1 MTELQNKTA
10 VTLAAANAGD
20 HCAGHAAEAGGGVK
34 PALAA
39 ANAGDHYVGHAAET
53 SGGVTALGARLF
65 HAHAVHGADSGT
77 STDQACAGSTASVG
91 DPTDWRSER
100 NEGLHEIIIRT
111 NELVKQYGDVTA
123 VDHLNLEIHKGEVF
137 GLLGPNGAGKTTT
150 TLMLLGLTDP
160 TSGTAEI
167 NGLDCTRDALAVKK
181 IVGYLPDNVGFYPDM
196 SGRENLIFSGM
207 MNGLTRKEAEERAV
221 GLLERVGMTYAADRK
236 TGTYSRGMRQRLG
249 IADVLMKDPEI
260 IIMDEPTLGIDPSG
274 MRELTALIR
283 ELSVKD
289 GRTILISSH
298 ELYQIQEI
306 SDRVGIFVKGRMI
319 ACGRIDELGQQLQN
333 EGLYM
338 VDFRAEKTT
347 DGPMAIEHRAAVKTG
362 TARGAMDAAAETLAS
377 DYETSTCATE
387 NETVENDTRR
397 SAEEM
402 KAQVDREDSSSDRSR
417 PDDRA
422 VDQSV
427 SETEELKALV
437 RGIAGVRLV
446 GVKEDGTLHVES
458 GRDIRAEL
466 FRKLADAGYLLS
478 ELHERG
484 GDLDEIYRKYFEKAG
499 GDENYDNRTEQH
511 KEKRSL
517 REKLLRRNR

>member
-1 MTELQNKTA
+1 MTELQNRTVA
-10 VTLAAANAGD
+10 TRVT
-20 HCAGHAAEAGGGVK
+20 
-34 PALAA
+34 
-39 ANAGDHYVGHAAET
+39 ANAGDHYAERAAE
-53 SGGVTALGARLF
+53 A
-65 HAHAVHGADSGT
+65 
-77 STDQACAGSTASVG
+77 AGSAEAVG
-91 DPTDWRSER
+91 DPADWRSER

-111 NELVKQYGDVTA
+111 SELVKQYGDVTA

-167 NGLDCTRDALAVKK
+167 SGLDCTRDALAVKK

-338 VDFRAEKTT
+338 VDFRAEKTSN
-347 DGPMAIEHRAAVKTG
+347 GPMTTEHRAAVETG
-362 TARGAMDAAAETLAS
+362 TEHGAMNATAETLAS
-377 DYETSTCATE
+377 TLGTATSGKSGGA
-387 NETVENDTRR
+387 
-397 SAEEM
+397 AE
-402 KAQVDREDSSSDRSR
+402 
-417 PDDRA
+417 DRA
-422 VDQSV
+422 A
-427 SETEELKALV
+427 SETEELKSLV

-466 FRKLADAGYLLS
+466 FRKLTDAGYLLS

-499 GDENYDNRTEQH
+499 GDENYDNRTNHTEN
-511 KEKRSL
+511 KTEKRSL
-517 REKLLRRNR
+517 REKLLQRSR

>member
-1 MTELQNKTA
+1 MTELQNRTVA
-10 VTLAAANAGD
+10 TRVTANADD
-20 HCAGHAAEAGGGVK
+20 HYAERAAEA
-34 PALAA
+34 
-39 ANAGDHYVGHAAET
+39 
-53 SGGVTALGARLF
+53 
-65 HAHAVHGADSGT
+65 
-77 STDQACAGSTASVG
+77 AGSAEAVG

-111 NELVKQYGDVTA
+111 SELVKQYGDVTA

-167 NGLDCTRDALAVKK
+167 SGLDCTRDALAVKK

-338 VDFRAEKTT
+338 VDFRAEKME
-347 DGPMAIEHRAAVKTG
+347 DDQHAGNHRTAVEAG
-362 TARGAMDAAAETLAS
+362 TERGVMNAAAETLAS
-377 DYETSTCATE
+377 DHGTSTI
-387 NETVENDTRR
+387 
-397 SAEEM
+397 
-402 KAQVDREDSSSDRSR
+402 
-417 PDDRA
+417 
-422 VDQSV
+422 
-427 SETEELKALV
+427 EELKSLV
-437 RGIAGVRLV
+437 RGIEGVRLV

-466 FRKLADAGYLLS
+466 FRKLTDAGYLLS

-499 GDENYDNRTEQH
+499 GDENYDNRTEH
-511 KEKRSL
+511 KSEKRSL
-517 REKLLRRNR
+517 REKLLKHS

>member
-1 MTELQNKTA
+1 MTELQNRT
-10 VTLAAANAGD
+10 
-20 HCAGHAAEAGGGVK
+20 
-34 PALAA
+34 
-39 ANAGDHYVGHAAET
+39 
-53 SGGVTALGARLF
+53 
-65 HAHAVHGADSGT
+65 
-77 STDQACAGSTASVG
+77 VG

-111 NELVKQYGDVTA
+111 SELVKQYGDVTA

-221 GLLERVGMTYAADRK
+221 SLLERVGMTYAADRK

-338 VDFRAEKTT
+338 VDFRAEKME
-347 DGPMAIEHRAAVKTG
+347 DDQHAGNHRTAVEAG
-362 TARGAMDAAAETLAS
+362 TERGVMNAAAETLAS
-377 DYETSTCATE
+377 DHGTSTAII
-387 NETVENDTRR
+387 D
-397 SAEEM
+397 
-402 KAQVDREDSSSDRSR
+402 
-417 PDDRA
+417 
-422 VDQSV
+422 
-427 SETEELKALV
+427 ELKSLV
-437 RGIAGVRLV
+437 RGIEGVRLV

-466 FRKLADAGYLLS
+466 FRKLTDAGYLLS

-499 GDENYDNRTEQH
+499 GDENYDNRTEH
-511 KEKRSL
+511 KSEKRSL
-517 REKLLRRNR
+517 REKLLKHS

>member
-1 MTELQNKTA
+1 MTELQNRTVA
-10 VTLAAANAGD
+10 TRVTANADD
-20 HCAGHAAEAGGGVK
+20 HYAERAAEA
-34 PALAA
+34 
-39 ANAGDHYVGHAAET
+39 
-53 SGGVTALGARLF
+53 
-65 HAHAVHGADSGT
+65 
-77 STDQACAGSTASVG
+77 AGSAEAVG

-167 NGLDCTRDALAVKK
+167 SGLDCTRDALAVKK

-338 VDFRAEKTT
+338 VDFRAEKTV
-347 DGPMAIEHRAAVKTG
+347 DGPMATEHRAEVETG
-362 TARGAMDAAAETLAS
+362 TARGAMNAAAETLAS
-377 DYETSTCATE
+377 THETSTI
-387 NETVENDTRR
+387 D
-397 SAEEM
+397 
-402 KAQVDREDSSSDRSR
+402 
-417 PDDRA
+417 
-422 VDQSV
+422 
-427 SETEELKALV
+427 ELKSLV
-437 RGIAGVRLV
+437 RGIEGVRLV

-466 FRKLADAGYLLS
+466 FRKLTDAGYLLS

-517 REKLLRRNR
+517 REKLLKRSR

>member
-1 MTELQNKTA
+1 MTELQNRTVA
-10 VTLAAANAGD
+10 TRVTANADD
-20 HCAGHAAEAGGGVK
+20 HYAERAAEAAGSAEATK
-34 PALAA
+34 PECSARFF
-39 ANAGDHYVGHAAET
+39 HPHAA
-53 SGGVTALGARLF
+53 GGAC
-65 HAHAVHGADSGT
+65 SEKC
-77 STDQACAGSTASVG
+77 TDQASADSAEAVG
-91 DPTDWRSER
+91 DLADWRSER

-111 NELVKQYGDVTA
+111 SELVKQYGGVTA

-167 NGLDCTRDALAVKK
+167 SGLDCTRDALAVKK

-207 MNGLTRKEAEERAV
+207 MNGLTRKEAEERAS

-338 VDFRAEKTT
+338 VDFRAEKTENGQDT
-347 DGPMAIEHRAAVKTG
+347 GHHAASPDRYSG
-362 TARGAMDAAAETLAS
+362 REAMSATAETLAS
-377 DYETSTCATE
+377 ATGTATSGRHDGAAEDRDSMETDIRRTADEMT
-387 NETVENDTRR
+387 TR
-397 SAEEM
+397 
-402 KAQVDREDSSSDRSR
+402 K
-417 PDDRA
+417 DRA
-422 VDQSV
+422 TSAWSTGASGNHGGVAEDRTV

-466 FRKLADAGYLLS
+466 FQKLTDAGYLLS

-499 GDENYDNRTEQH
+499 GDENYDNRTNHTEN
-511 KEKRSL
+511 KTEKRSL
-517 REKLLRRNR
+517 REKLLQRSHR

>member
-1 MTELQNKTA
+1 MTELQNRTVA
-10 VTLAAANAGD
+10 TRVTANADD
-20 HCAGHAAEAGGGVK
+20 HYAERAAEA
-34 PALAA
+34 
-39 ANAGDHYVGHAAET
+39 VGSAE
-53 SGGVTALGARLF
+53 A
-65 HAHAVHGADSGT
+65 
-77 STDQACAGSTASVG
+77 VG
-91 DPTDWRSER
+91 DPADWRSER

-111 NELVKQYGDVTA
+111 SELVKQYGDVTA

-160 TSGTAEI
+160 TFGTAEI

-338 VDFRAEKTT
+338 VDFRAEKT
-347 DGPMAIEHRAAVKTG
+347 ANQQRAAAHRAVSDAYAERG
-362 TARGAMDAAAETLAS
+362 TMNATAETLAS
-377 DYETSTCATE
+377 TT
-387 NETVENDTRR
+387 ETVT
-397 SAEEM
+397 SGKSGGAAE
-402 KAQVDREDSSSDRSR
+402 
-417 PDDRA
+417 DRA
-422 VDQSV
+422 A
-427 SETEELKALV
+427 SETEELKSLV

-466 FRKLADAGYLLS
+466 FQKLTDAGYLLS

-499 GDENYDNRTEQH
+499 GDENYDNRTNHTEN
-511 KEKRSL
+511 KTEKRSL
-517 REKLLRRNR
+517 REKLLQRSHR

>member
-1 MTELQNKTA
+1 MTELQNKT
-10 VTLAAANAGD
+10 
-20 HCAGHAAEAGGGVK
+20 
-34 PALAA
+34 
-39 ANAGDHYVGHAAET
+39 
-53 SGGVTALGARLF
+53 
-65 HAHAVHGADSGT
+65 
-77 STDQACAGSTASVG
+77 VG

-167 NGLDCTRDALAVKK
+167 SGLDCTRDALAVKK

-207 MNGLTRKEAEERAV
+207 MNGLTRKEAEERAS

-338 VDFRAEKTT
+338 VDFRAEKTAN
-347 DGPMAIEHRAAVKTG
+347 GPMTTEHRTVVETG
-362 TARGAMDAAAETLAS
+362 TEHGAMNATAETLAS
-377 DYETSTCATE
+377 TT
-387 NETVENDTRR
+387 ETVTPGK
-397 SAEEM
+397 SGGAAE
-402 KAQVDREDSSSDRSR
+402 
-417 PDDRA
+417 DRA
-422 VDQSV
+422 A
-427 SETEELKALV
+427 SETEELKSLV

-466 FRKLADAGYLLS
+466 FQKLTDAGYLLS

-499 GDENYDNRTEQH
+499 GDENYDNRTNHTEN
-511 KEKRSL
+511 KTEKRSL
-517 REKLLRRNR
+517 REKLLQRSHR

>member
-1 MTELQNKTA
+1 MTELQNRTVA
-10 VTLAAANAGD
+10 TRVTANADD
-20 HCAGHAAEAGGGVK
+20 HYAERTAEAAGSAGATKPERSARFFHPHVEGGACSEK
-34 PALAA
+34 C
-39 ANAGDHYVGHAAET
+39 
-53 SGGVTALGARLF
+53 
-65 HAHAVHGADSGT
+65 
-77 STDQACAGSTASVG
+77 TDQASVDSDEAVG
-91 DPTDWRSER
+91 DPADWRSER

-111 NELVKQYGDVTA
+111 SELVKQYGDVTA

-167 NGLDCTRDALAVKK
+167 SGLDCTRDALAVKK

-207 MNGLTRKEAEERAV
+207 MNGLTRKEAEERAS

-338 VDFRAEKTT
+338 VDFRAEKTAN
-347 DGPMAIEHRAAVKTG
+347 GPMTTEHRAAVEPG
-362 TARGAMDAAAETLAS
+362 TEHGAMNATAETLAS
-377 DYETSTCATE
+377 TT
-387 NETVENDTRR
+387 ETVT
-397 SAEEM
+397 SGKSGGAAE
-402 KAQVDREDSSSDRSR
+402 
-417 PDDRA
+417 DRA
-422 VDQSV
+422 A
-427 SETEELKALV
+427 SETEELKSLV

-466 FRKLADAGYLLS
+466 FRKLTDAGYLLS

-499 GDENYDNRTEQH
+499 GDENYDNRTNHTEN
-511 KEKRSL
+511 KTEKRSL
-517 REKLLRRNR
+517 REKLLRHGR

>member
-1 MTELQNKTA
+1 MTELQNRTVA
-10 VTLAAANAGD
+10 TRVTANADD
-20 HCAGHAAEAGGGVK
+20 HYAERAAEAAGSAGATKPERSARFFHPHVEGGACSEK
-34 PALAA
+34 C
-39 ANAGDHYVGHAAET
+39 
-53 SGGVTALGARLF
+53 
-65 HAHAVHGADSGT
+65 
-77 STDQACAGSTASVG
+77 TDQASVDSDEAVG
-91 DPTDWRSER
+91 DPADWRSER

-111 NELVKQYGDVTA
+111 SELVKQYGDVTA

-167 NGLDCTRDALAVKK
+167 SGLDCTRDALAVKK

-221 GLLERVGMTYAADRK
+221 GLLERVGMTYTADRK

-338 VDFRAEKTT
+338 VDFRAEKTAN
-347 DGPMAIEHRAAVKTG
+347 GPMTTEHRAAVEPG
-362 TARGAMDAAAETLAS
+362 TEHAAMNATAETLAS
-377 DYETSTCATE
+377 TT
-387 NETVENDTRR
+387 ETVT
-397 SAEEM
+397 SGKSGGAAE
-402 KAQVDREDSSSDRSR
+402 
-417 PDDRA
+417 DRA
-422 VDQSV
+422 A
-427 SETEELKALV
+427 SETEELKSLV

-466 FRKLADAGYLLS
+466 FQKLTDAGYLLS

-499 GDENYDNRTEQH
+499 GDENYDNRTNHTEN
-511 KEKRSL
+511 KTEKRSL
-517 REKLLRRNR
+517 REKLLRHGR

>member
-1 MTELQNKTA
+1 MTELQNRTVA
-10 VTLAAANAGD
+10 TRVTANADD
-20 HCAGHAAEAGGGVK
+20 HYAERAAEA
-34 PALAA
+34 
-39 ANAGDHYVGHAAET
+39 
-53 SGGVTALGARLF
+53 
-65 HAHAVHGADSGT
+65 
-77 STDQACAGSTASVG
+77 AGSAEAVG

-167 NGLDCTRDALAVKK
+167 SGLDCTRDALAVKK

-338 VDFRAEKTT
+338 VDFRAEKTV
-347 DGPMAIEHRAAVKTG
+347 DGPMATEHRAEVETG
-362 TARGAMDAAAETLAS
+362 TARGAMNAAAETLAS
-377 DYETSTCATE
+377 TT
-387 NETVENDTRR
+387 ETVT
-397 SAEEM
+397 SGKSGGAAE
-402 KAQVDREDSSSDRSR
+402 
-417 PDDRA
+417 DRA
-422 VDQSV
+422 A
-427 SETEELKALV
+427 SETEELKSLV
-437 RGIAGVRLV
+437 RGIEGVRLV

-466 FRKLADAGYLLS
+466 FRKLTDAGYLLS

-517 REKLLRRNR
+517 REKLLKRSR

>member
-1 MTELQNKTA
+1 MTELQNRTVA
-10 VTLAAANAGD
+10 TRVTANADD
-20 HCAGHAAEAGGGVK
+20 HYAERAAEAAG
-34 PALAA
+34 
-39 ANAGDHYVGHAAET
+39 NAEA
-53 SGGVTALGARLF
+53 
-65 HAHAVHGADSGT
+65 
-77 STDQACAGSTASVG
+77 VG
-91 DPTDWRSER
+91 DPADWRSER

-111 NELVKQYGDVTA
+111 SELVKQYGDVTA

-167 NGLDCTRDALAVKK
+167 SGLDCTRDALAVKK

-207 MNGLTRKEAEERAV
+207 MNGLTRKEAEERAS

-338 VDFRAEKTT
+338 VDFRAEKTANGSMT
-347 DGPMAIEHRAAVKTG
+347 TEHRTAVEPG
-362 TARGAMDAAAETLAS
+362 TEHGAMNATAETLAS
-377 DYETSTCATE
+377 TA
-387 NETVENDTRR
+387 ETVT
-397 SAEEM
+397 SGKSGGAAE
-402 KAQVDREDSSSDRSR
+402 
-417 PDDRA
+417 DRA
-422 VDQSV
+422 A
-427 SETEELKALV
+427 SETEELKSLV

-466 FRKLADAGYLLS
+466 FQKLTDAGYLLS

-499 GDENYDNRTEQH
+499 GDENYDNRTNHTEN
-511 KEKRSL
+511 KTEKRSL
-517 REKLLRRNR
+517 REKLLRHGR

>member
-1 MTELQNKTA
+1 MTELQNRTVA
-10 VTLAAANAGD
+10 TRVTANADD
-20 HCAGHAAEAGGGVK
+20 HYAERAAEA
-34 PALAA
+34 
-39 ANAGDHYVGHAAET
+39 
-53 SGGVTALGARLF
+53 
-65 HAHAVHGADSGT
+65 
-77 STDQACAGSTASVG
+77 AGSAEAVG
-91 DPTDWRSER
+91 DPADWRSER

-111 NELVKQYGDVTA
+111 SELVKQYGDVTA

-167 NGLDCTRDALAVKK
+167 SGLDCTRDALAVKK

-207 MNGLTRKEAEERAV
+207 MNGLTRKEAEERAS

-338 VDFRAEKTT
+338 VDFRAEKT
-347 DGPMAIEHRAAVKTG
+347 ANQQRAAAHRAVSDAYAERG
-362 TARGAMDAAAETLAS
+362 TMNATAETLAS
-377 DYETSTCATE
+377 TT
-387 NETVENDTRR
+387 ETVT
-397 SAEEM
+397 SGKSGGAAE
-402 KAQVDREDSSSDRSR
+402 
-417 PDDRA
+417 DRA
-422 VDQSV
+422 A
-427 SETEELKALV
+427 SETEELKSLV

-466 FRKLADAGYLLS
+466 FQKLTDAGYLLS

-499 GDENYDNRTEQH
+499 GDENYDNRTNHTEN
-511 KEKRSL
+511 KTEKRSL
-517 REKLLRRNR
+517 REKLLRHGR

>member
-1 MTELQNKTA
+1 MTELQNRTVATRVTA
-10 VTLAAANAGD
+10 NVDD
-20 HCAGHAAEAGGGVK
+20 HYAERAAEAAGSAGATK
-34 PALAA
+34 PECSVRFF
-39 ANAGDHYVGHAAET
+39 HPHAA
-53 SGGVTALGARLF
+53 GGAC
-65 HAHAVHGADSGT
+65 SEKC
-77 STDQACAGSTASVG
+77 TDQAAVDNAEAVG
-91 DPTDWRSER
+91 DPADWRSER

-111 NELVKQYGDVTA
+111 SELVKQYGDVTA

-167 NGLDCTRDALAVKK
+167 SGLDCTRDALAVKK

-207 MNGLTRKEAEERAV
+207 MNGLTRKEAEERAS

-338 VDFRAEKTT
+338 VDFRAEKTAN
-347 DGPMAIEHRAAVKTG
+347 GPMTTEHRAAVETG
-362 TARGAMDAAAETLAS
+362 TERGTMKTTAETLAS
-377 DYETSTCATE
+377 TT
-387 NETVENDTRR
+387 ETVT
-397 SAEEM
+397 SGKSGGAAE
-402 KAQVDREDSSSDRSR
+402 
-417 PDDRA
+417 DRA
-422 VDQSV
+422 A
-427 SETEELKALV
+427 SETEELKSLV

-466 FRKLADAGYLLS
+466 FQKLTDAGYLLS

-499 GDENYDNRTEQH
+499 GDENYDNRTNHTEN
-511 KEKRSL
+511 KTEKRSL
-517 REKLLRRNR
+517 REKLLQRSHR

>member
-1 MTELQNKTA
+1 MTELQNRTVA
-10 VTLAAANAGD
+10 TRVTANADD
-20 HCAGHAAEAGGGVK
+20 HYAERAAEA
-34 PALAA
+34 
-39 ANAGDHYVGHAAET
+39 
-53 SGGVTALGARLF
+53 
-65 HAHAVHGADSGT
+65 ADST
-77 STDQACAGSTASVG
+77 EAVG
-91 DPTDWRSER
+91 DPADWRSER

-111 NELVKQYGDVTA
+111 SELVKQYGDVTA

-167 NGLDCTRDALAVKK
+167 SGLDCTRDALAVKK

-207 MNGLTRKEAEERAV
+207 MNGLTRKEAEERAS

-338 VDFRAEKTT
+338 VDFRAEKTAN
-347 DGPMAIEHRAAVKTG
+347 GPTATEHRAAVEPG
-362 TARGAMDAAAETLAS
+362 TEHGAMNATAETLAS
-377 DYETSTCATE
+377 TT
-387 NETVENDTRR
+387 ETVT
-397 SAEEM
+397 SGKSGGAAE
-402 KAQVDREDSSSDRSR
+402 
-417 PDDRA
+417 DRA
-422 VDQSV
+422 A
-427 SETEELKALV
+427 SETEELKSLV

-466 FRKLADAGYLLS
+466 FQKLTDAGYLLS

-499 GDENYDNRTEQH
+499 GDENYDNRTNHTEN
-511 KEKRSL
+511 KTEKRSL
-517 REKLLRRNR
+517 REKLLQRSHR

>member
-1 MTELQNKTA
+1 MTELQNRTVA
-10 VTLAAANAGD
+10 TRVTANADD
-20 HCAGHAAEAGGGVK
+20 HYAECAAEVAGSAGATKPECSARFFHPHVAGGACSEK
-34 PALAA
+34 C
-39 ANAGDHYVGHAAET
+39 
-53 SGGVTALGARLF
+53 
-65 HAHAVHGADSGT
+65 
-77 STDQACAGSTASVG
+77 TDQASVDSDEAVG
-91 DPTDWRSER
+91 DPADWRSER

-111 NELVKQYGDVTA
+111 SELVKQYGDVTA

-167 NGLDCTRDALAVKK
+167 SGLDCTRDALAVKK

-338 VDFRAEKTT
+338 VDFRAEKSAN
-347 DGPMAIEHRAAVKTG
+347 GPMTTEHRTAVETG
-362 TARGAMDAAAETLAS
+362 TEQGAMNATAETLAS
-377 DYETSTCATE
+377 ATE
-387 NETVENDTRR
+387 TVT
-397 SAEEM
+397 SGKSGGAAE
-402 KAQVDREDSSSDRSR
+402 
-417 PDDRA
+417 DRA
-422 VDQSV
+422 A
-427 SETEELKALV
+427 SETEELKSLV

-446 GVKEDGTLHVES
+446 GVKEDGTLHIES

-466 FRKLADAGYLLS
+466 FQKLTDAGYLLS

-499 GDENYDNRTEQH
+499 GDENYDNRTNHTEN
-511 KEKRSL
+511 KTEKRSL
-517 REKLLRRNR
+517 REKLLRRSC

>member
-10 VTLAAANAGD
+10 ATLAEANAGD
-20 HCAGHAAEAGGGVK
+20 HYAGHVAEASGGVK

-39 ANAGDHYVGHAAET
+39 
-53 SGGVTALGARLF
+53 RFF
-65 HAHAVHGADSGT
+65 HAHAAHGASGER
-77 STDQACAGSTASVG
+77 STDQTSAGSAQSVG

-111 NELVKQYGDVTA
+111 SELVKQYGDVTA

-338 VDFRAEKTT
+338 VDFRAEKME
-347 DGPMAIEHRAAVKTG
+347 DDQHAGNHRTAVEAG
-362 TARGAMDAAAETLAS
+362 TARGAMNATAETLAS
-377 DYETSTCATE
+377 DHGTSTI
-387 NETVENDTRR
+387 D
-397 SAEEM
+397 
-402 KAQVDREDSSSDRSR
+402 
-417 PDDRA
+417 
-422 VDQSV
+422 
-427 SETEELKALV
+427 ELKSLV

-466 FRKLADAGYLLS
+466 FRKLTDAGYLLS

-499 GDENYDNRTEQH
+499 GDENYDNRTEH
-511 KEKRSL
+511 KSEKRSL
-517 REKLLRRNR
+517 REKLLKHSR

>member
-1 MTELQNKTA
+1 MTELQNRTVA
-10 VTLAAANAGD
+10 TRVTANADD
-20 HCAGHAAEAGGGVK
+20 HYAECAAEVAGSAGATKPECSARFFHPHVAGGACSEK
-34 PALAA
+34 C
-39 ANAGDHYVGHAAET
+39 
-53 SGGVTALGARLF
+53 
-65 HAHAVHGADSGT
+65 
-77 STDQACAGSTASVG
+77 TDQASVDSDEAVG
-91 DPTDWRSER
+91 DPADWRSER

-111 NELVKQYGDVTA
+111 SELVKQYGDVTA

-167 NGLDCTRDALAVKK
+167 SGLDCTRDALAVKK

-207 MNGLTRKEAEERAV
+207 MNGLTRKEAEERAS

-319 ACGRIDELGQQLQN
+319 AFGRIDELGQQLQN

-338 VDFRAEKTT
+338 VDFRAEKSAN
-347 DGPMAIEHRAAVKTG
+347 GPMTTEHRTAVETG
-362 TARGAMDAAAETLAS
+362 TEQGAMNATAETLAS
-377 DYETSTCATE
+377 TT
-387 NETVENDTRR
+387 ETVT
-397 SAEEM
+397 SGKSGGAAE
-402 KAQVDREDSSSDRSR
+402 
-417 PDDRA
+417 DRA
-422 VDQSV
+422 A
-427 SETEELKALV
+427 SETEELKSLV

-466 FRKLADAGYLLS
+466 FRKLTDAGYLLS

-499 GDENYDNRTEQH
+499 GDENYDNRTNHTEN
-511 KEKRSL
+511 KTEKRSL
-517 REKLLRRNR
+517 REKLLRRSR

>member
-1 MTELQNKTA
+1 MTELQNRTVA
-10 VTLAAANAGD
+10 TRVTANADD
-20 HCAGHAAEAGGGVK
+20 HYAECAAEVAGSAGATKPECSARFFHPHVAGGACSEK
-34 PALAA
+34 C
-39 ANAGDHYVGHAAET
+39 
-53 SGGVTALGARLF
+53 
-65 HAHAVHGADSGT
+65 
-77 STDQACAGSTASVG
+77 TDQASVDSDEAVG
-91 DPTDWRSER
+91 DPADWRSER

-111 NELVKQYGDVTA
+111 SELVKQYGDVTA

-167 NGLDCTRDALAVKK
+167 SGLDCTRDALAVKK

-207 MNGLTRKEAEERAV
+207 MNGLTRKEAEERAS

-338 VDFRAEKTT
+338 VDFRAEKSAN
-347 DGPMAIEHRAAVKTG
+347 GPMTTEHRTAVETG
-362 TARGAMDAAAETLAS
+362 TEQGAMNATAETLAS
-377 DYETSTCATE
+377 TT
-387 NETVENDTRR
+387 ETVT
-397 SAEEM
+397 SGKSGGAAE
-402 KAQVDREDSSSDRSR
+402 
-417 PDDRA
+417 DRA
-422 VDQSV
+422 A
-427 SETEELKALV
+427 SETEELKSMV

-466 FRKLADAGYLLS
+466 FRKLTDAGYLLS

-499 GDENYDNRTEQH
+499 GDENYDNRTNHTEN
-511 KEKRSL
+511 KTEKRSL
-517 REKLLRRNR
+517 REKLLRRSR

>member
-10 VTLAAANAGD
+10 ATLAAANASD
-20 HCAGHAAEAGGGVK
+20 HYAGHAAEAGGGVK

-39 ANAGDHYVGHAAET
+39 
-53 SGGVTALGARLF
+53 RFF
-65 HAHAVHGADSGT
+65 HAHAAHGASGER
-77 STDQACAGSTASVG
+77 STDQTSAGSAQSVG

-207 MNGLTRKEAEERAV
+207 MNGLTRKAAEERAV

-338 VDFRAEKTT
+338 VDFRAEKMEDDQHAGNHRTAVEAGT
-347 DGPMAIEHRAAVKTG
+347 EH
-362 TARGAMDAAAETLAS
+362 GAMNATAETLAS
-377 DYETSTCATE
+377 TLGTATSGKSGGA
-387 NETVENDTRR
+387 
-397 SAEEM
+397 AE
-402 KAQVDREDSSSDRSR
+402 DRT
-417 PDDRA
+417 A
-422 VDQSV
+422 
-427 SETEELKALV
+427 SETEELKTLV

-466 FRKLADAGYLLS
+466 FRKLTDAGYLLS

-499 GDENYDNRTEQH
+499 GDENYDNRTEH
-511 KEKRSL
+511 KSEKRSL
-517 REKLLRRNR
+517 REKLLKHS

>member
-1 MTELQNKTA
+1 MTELQNRTVA
-10 VTLAAANAGD
+10 TRVTANAD
-20 HCAGHAAEAGGGVK
+20 DLYAERAAEASGGVK

-39 ANAGDHYVGHAAET
+39 
-53 SGGVTALGARLF
+53 RFF
-65 HAHAVHGADSGT
+65 HAHGASSER
-77 STDQACAGSTASVG
+77 STDQASAGSAASVV
-91 DPTDWRSER
+91 DSTDWRSKR

-167 NGLDCTRDALAVKK
+167 SGLDCTRDALAVKK

-338 VDFRAEKTT
+338 VDFRAEKMEDDQHAT
-347 DGPMAIEHRAAVKTG
+347 EHRAVVKAG
-362 TARGAMDAAAETLAS
+362 TERDVMNAAAETLAS
-377 DYETSTCATE
+377 DHGTSTI
-387 NETVENDTRR
+387 D
-397 SAEEM
+397 
-402 KAQVDREDSSSDRSR
+402 
-417 PDDRA
+417 
-422 VDQSV
+422 
-427 SETEELKALV
+427 ELKSLV
-437 RGIAGVRLV
+437 RGIEGVRLV

-466 FRKLADAGYLLS
+466 FRKLTDAGYLLS

-499 GDENYDNRTEQH
+499 GDENYDNRTEH
-511 KEKRSL
+511 KSEKRSL
-517 REKLLRRNR
+517 REKLLRHSH

>member
-1 MTELQNKTA
+1 MTELQNRTVA
-10 VTLAAANAGD
+10 TRVT
-20 HCAGHAAEAGGGVK
+20 
-34 PALAA
+34 
-39 ANAGDHYVGHAAET
+39 ANAGDHYAERAAE
-53 SGGVTALGARLF
+53 A
-65 HAHAVHGADSGT
+65 
-77 STDQACAGSTASVG
+77 AGSAEAVG
-91 DPTDWRSER
+91 DPADWRSER

-111 NELVKQYGDVTA
+111 SELVKQYGDVTA

-167 NGLDCTRDALAVKK
+167 SGLDCTRDALAVKK

-207 MNGLTRKEAEERAV
+207 MNGLTRKEAEERAS

-338 VDFRAEKTT
+338 VDFRAEKT
-347 DGPMAIEHRAAVKTG
+347 ANQQRAAAHRAVSDAYAERG
-362 TARGAMDAAAETLAS
+362 TMNATAETLAS
-377 DYETSTCATE
+377 TT
-387 NETVENDTRR
+387 ETVT
-397 SAEEM
+397 SGKSGGAAE
-402 KAQVDREDSSSDRSR
+402 
-417 PDDRA
+417 DRA
-422 VDQSV
+422 A
-427 SETEELKALV
+427 SETEELKSLV

-466 FRKLADAGYLLS
+466 FQKLTDAGYLLS

-499 GDENYDNRTEQH
+499 GDENYDNRTNHTEN
-511 KEKRSL
+511 KTEKRSL
-517 REKLLRRNR
+517 REKLLQRSHR

>member
-1 MTELQNKTA
+1 MTELQNKTVA
-10 VTLAAANAGD
+10 TRVTANADD
-20 HCAGHAAEAGGGVK
+20 HYAERTAEAAGSAEATKPERSARFFHPHVAGGACSEK
-34 PALAA
+34 C
-39 ANAGDHYVGHAAET
+39 
-53 SGGVTALGARLF
+53 
-65 HAHAVHGADSGT
+65 
-77 STDQACAGSTASVG
+77 TDQASVDSDEAVG
-91 DPTDWRSER
+91 DPADWRSER

-111 NELVKQYGDVTA
+111 SELVKQYGDVTA

-167 NGLDCTRDALAVKK
+167 SGLDCTRDALAVKK

-207 MNGLTRKEAEERAV
+207 MNGLTRKEAEERAS

-338 VDFRAEKTT
+338 VDFRAEKSAN
-347 DGPMAIEHRAAVKTG
+347 GPMTTEHRTAVETG
-362 TARGAMDAAAETLAS
+362 TEQGAMNATAETLAS
-377 DYETSTCATE
+377 ATE
-387 NETVENDTRR
+387 TVT
-397 SAEEM
+397 SGKSGGAAE
-402 KAQVDREDSSSDRSR
+402 
-417 PDDRA
+417 DRA
-422 VDQSV
+422 A
-427 SETEELKALV
+427 SETEELKSLV

-466 FRKLADAGYLLS
+466 FQKLTDAGYLLS

-499 GDENYDNRTEQH
+499 GDENYDNRTNHTEN
-511 KEKRSL
+511 KTEKRSL
-517 REKLLRRNR
+517 REKLLRRSR